1 MAVGE
6 ADGVQSAIIQ
16 RKLFLSW
23 EGEVSFRNVEE
34 LSKPINDAAEGNVN
48 SIQVDIRDVTFI
60 DSSGLQ
66 ALVSAR
72 RRFPSTGSMHVI
84 VTPGSQPD
92 RVLRLAKLEMVLG
105 VVTRERE
112 RKDRA

>member
-1 MAVGE
+1 
-6 ADGVQSAIIQ
+6 VQSAIIQ

-23 EGEVSFRNVEE
+23 DGEVSFRNVEE
-34 LSKPINDAAEGNVN
+34 LSKPINEAAEGNVN
-48 SIQVDIRDVTFI
+48 SIQIDIRDVTFI

-72 RRFPSTGSMHVI
+72 RRFPSTGSMQVI

-105 VVTRERE
+105 LVTRDGER
-112 RKDRA
+112 RDKS